1 MLTDEVKLALYSD
14 RFRRQAD
21 GLFGGEPG
29 STGFCEIRRG
39 GQTIRLRSKDEV
51 MLQKGDV
58 VTLAVGGGGGY
69 GDPSRRASERVASD
83 AADGYV
89 SNVSLREA

>member
-1 MLTDEVKLALYSD
+1 
-14 RFRRQAD
+14 
-21 GLFGGEPG
+21 
-29 STGFCEIRRG
+29 
-39 GQTIRLRSKDEV
+39 

-83 AADGYV
+83 VADGYV